1 MDLYDELAWRGMVY
15 DTTEGLTEAL
25 ARERVVGYAGFDPTA
40 ASLHVGSLLPIMAL
54 ARLQRHGH
62 GAIALVGGGT
72 GLIGDPSGKSVER
85 TLLDNDRVAA
95 NAASIRRQL
104 EHFLDFDQ
112 AGNPARLLD
121 NSDWLTRVSALELLR
136 DVGKYFTVNY
146 MLAKESVKRRVESAD
161 GISYTE
167 FSYLLLQAY
176 DFLVLHDRFG
186 CTLQLGGSDQWGN
199 ITAGL
204 DLIRKL
210 RSAKAYGLVL
220 PLVTTSAGTKFGK
233 TEAGTVWLD
242 ATLTSPYEFYQFWVN
257 VDDRDAVMFLKYF
270 TFLSQSEISALE
282 SSSALEPERRHAQ
295 KALAREVTNLVHGAT
310 AVRHAETAADKL
322 FSGELASMA
331 ASELLQIF
339 QNVPSCDLPLRAEG
353 WPVIELL
360 LTAGITASKGEAAR
374 LIRGGGLYVNDR
386 RITDEKLILGSD
398 AAIEGRL
405 FVVRKGKRDYFVV
418 RVGGLDS
425 TGTGS

>member
-1 MDLYDELAWRGMVY
+1 MDLYGELAWRGMVY

-25 ARERVVGYAGFDPTA
+25 ASQRVVGYAGFDPTA

-85 TLLDNDRVAA
+85 TLLDADRVAA
-95 NAASIRRQL
+95 NAAGIRRQL
-104 EHFLDFDQ
+104 EHFLDFDDVV
-112 AGNPARLLD
+112 NPARLVD
-121 NSDWLTRVSALELLR
+121 NREWLTRVSALEFMR

-176 DFLVLHDRFG
+176 DFLVLHDRFA
-186 CTLQLGGSDQWGN
+186 CTMQLGGSDQWGN

-242 ATLTSPYEFYQFWVN
+242 ATLTTPYEFYQFWVN
-257 VDDRDAVMFLKYF
+257 VDDRDAVVFLKYF
-270 TFLSQSEISALE
+270 TFLSPSQIAELEAQSAQ
-282 SSSALEPERRHAQ
+282 EPERRHAQ
-295 KALAREVTNLVHGAT
+295 KALARAVTSLVHGAE
-310 AVRHAETAADKL
+310 AVSQAETAAQKL
-322 FSGELASMA
+322 FAGDLASM
-331 ASELLQIF
+331 SLPELLQIF
-339 QNVPSCDLPLRAEG
+339 HNVPSCDLADRVEG
-353 WPVIELL
+353 WPVVELL
-360 LTAGITASKGEAAR
+360 STAGIATSKSEAVR
-374 LIRGGGLYVNDR
+374 LIRGGGIYVNGR
-386 RITDEKLILGSD
+386 RVMDEKLILRAD
-398 AAIEGRL
+398 AAIEGRV
-405 FVVRKGKRDYFVV
+405 FVVRKGRRDHFLV
-418 RVGGLDS
+418 RLRLA
-425 TGTGS
+425 